1 MRKPQGQPGVEPAGK
16 PDVVPTGDQDL
27 DEIIAIER
35 EAFNPPWL
43 RAHFLYEIHDNPY
56 ARNYVL
62 RSAGGRVL
70 GYVFTWELEDELL
83 INNIAVHRDY
93 RKKGLGKLLVSEI
106 LERGRRNGCRAARL
120 DVRPSN
126 RPAVELYSGLGF
138 RVIGIRKGY
147 YGNGREDGWVMV
159 RSLLEWPER
168 GRKRAFLKD
177 DFP

>member
-1 MRKPQGQPGVEPAGK
+1 MRKPYVIAEPAGK
-16 PDVVPTGDQDL
+16 PDLLPTRDQDL

-35 EAFNPPWL
+35 EAFDPPWL
-43 RAHFLYEIHDNPY
+43 RAHFLYELHDNPY

-62 RSAGGRVL
+62 RCTAGRIL
-70 GYVFTWELEDELL
+70 GYAFTWELEDELL
-83 INNIAVHRDY
+83 INNIAVHRDS
-93 RKKGLGKLLVSEI
+93 RRKGLGRLLISEI
-106 LERGRRNGCRAARL
+106 LERGRRNGCRTARL

-126 RPAVELYSGLGF
+126 RPAVELYSRLGF

-159 RSLLEWPER
+159 RALREGSES

-177 DFP
+177 HFS